1 MSLAAGEAAGAISDA
16 WLETPRLVLRPI
28 GFGDVPRCIEIL
40 VAGGGEG
47 AREHAGV
54 FREEVEHWAAHGFGP
69 WVALHRESG
78 DIVGTFDVN
87 YAGPGLEGIDAGE
100 VEVGWMVDPR
110 LWRRGL
116 ATEGARVACNDA
128 FRRAGTR
135 ELVAYIRPDN
145 APSLRVAE
153 KLGMTYEGD
162 GRSRDGADVRIFRM
176 RR

>member
-1 MSLAAGEAAGAISDA
+1 MTSDA
-16 WLETPRLVLRPI
+16 RLETPRLVLRPI

-47 AREHAGV
+47 ARDHAGL

-69 WVALHRESG
+69 WVALARESG
-78 DIVGTFDVN
+78 DVVGTFDVN
-87 YAGPGLEGIDAGE
+87 YAGPGLEGINANE

-110 LWRRGL
+110 LWGRGL
-116 ATEGARVACNDA
+116 ATEGARAACDDA
-128 FRRAGTR
+128 YERAGVTS
-135 ELVAYIRPDN
+135 LVAYIRPDN
-145 APSLRVAE
+145 TPSLRVVE

-162 GRSRDGADVRIFRM
+162 GRSRDGEDVRIFRM